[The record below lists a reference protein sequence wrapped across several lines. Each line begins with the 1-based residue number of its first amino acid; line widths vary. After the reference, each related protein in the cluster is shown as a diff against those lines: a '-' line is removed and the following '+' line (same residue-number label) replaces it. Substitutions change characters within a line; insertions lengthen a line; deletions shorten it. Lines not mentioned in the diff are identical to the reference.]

1 MKKQA
6 CVFFFI
12 ITSYVSDIF
21 NRKKERRDVLAHNLL
36 IKSDLYNL
44 FG

>member
-1 MKKQA
+1 MKKKT
-6 CVFFFI
+6 CVFFI